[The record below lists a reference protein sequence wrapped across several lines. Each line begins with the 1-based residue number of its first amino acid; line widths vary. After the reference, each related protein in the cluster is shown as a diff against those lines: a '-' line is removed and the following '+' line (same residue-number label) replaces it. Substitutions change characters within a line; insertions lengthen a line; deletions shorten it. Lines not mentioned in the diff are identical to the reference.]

1 MPAEY
6 IVKKGDI
13 WMNERSAASAK
24 SKELGYSR
32 WQLVL
37 KRLLDLLVAAVLLVI
52 ISPLWLFIVLWIRSD
67 STGAAIFEQKR
78 VGLGGRTYTIYKFR
92 TMIQN
97 AEDLMKD
104 RLEKVK
110 DLENFVFQE
119 KDDPRITRSG
129 RFLRKTSFDELPQLL
144 NILIG
149 NMSLVG
155 PRPEVPE
162 LVKLYTPE
170 QFQRL
175 NVLPGVTGLAQV
187 NGRSELTLGETMAY
201 DLEYVRVWS
210 FWLDLK
216 ILWKTIFVVFTGK
229 GAI

>member
-1 MPAEY
+1 MSQS
-6 IVKKGDI
+6 
-13 WMNERSAASAK
+13 SAAAAAEG
-24 SKELGYSR
+24 KELEYSR
-32 WQLVL
+32 WQLGL

-67 STGAAIFEQKR
+67 SSGPALFKQTR
-78 VGLGGRTYTIYKFR
+78 VGLGGKPYTIYKFR
-92 TMIQN
+92 TMVQN
-97 AEDLMKD
+97 AEALMKD
-104 RLEKVK
+104 RLEKVN

-129 RFLRKTSFDELPQLL
+129 RFLRKTSLDELPQLI

-162 LVKLYTPE
+162 LVKLYNEE
-170 QFQRL
+170 QRRRL
-175 NVLPGVTGLAQV
+175 KVLPGVTGLAQI
-187 NGRSELTLGETMAY
+187 NGRSELTLGETMGY
-201 DLEYVRVWS
+201 DLDYVRIWS

-216 ILWKTIFVVFTGK
+216 ILWKTISVVFSGK
-229 GAI
+229 GAC

>member
-1 MPAEY
+1 M
-6 IVKKGDI
+6 GQ
-13 WMNERSAASAK
+13 RSAASVEC
-24 SKELGYSR
+24 KELEYSR
-32 WQLVL
+32 WQVVL
-37 KRLLDLLVAAVLLVI
+37 KRLLDLLVASVLLVI
-52 ISPLWLFIVLWIRSD
+52 ISPLWLLIALWIRLD
-67 STGAAIFEQKR
+67 SLGPAIFKQMR
-78 VGLGGRTYTIYKFR
+78 VGLGGKPYTIYKFR
-92 TMIQN
+92 TMVQN

-104 RLEKVK
+104 KLETVN

-129 RFLRKTSFDELPQLL
+129 HFLRKTSLDELPQLI

-162 LVKLYTPE
+162 LVTLYTDE
-170 QFQRL
+170 QRGRL
-175 NVLPGVTGLAQV
+175 NVPPGVTGLAQV
-187 NGRSELTLGETMAY
+187 NGRGVLTLGETMTH
-201 DLEYVRVWS
+201 DMEYVRTWS

-229 GAI
+229 GAY

>member
-1 MPAEY
+1 MGQSSSLSAE
-6 IVKKGDI
+6 
-13 WMNERSAASAK
+13 
-24 SKELGYSR
+24 SKEFSYSG
-32 WQLVL
+32 WQLAG
-37 KRLLDLLVAAVLLVI
+37 KRLLDFAAALTLLVL
-52 ISPLWLFIVLWIRSD
+52 ISPLWLFIVLWIRLD
-67 STGAAIFEQKR
+67 STGPAIFKQTR
-78 VGLGGRTYTIYKFR
+78 VGQRGKPYTIYKFR
-92 TMIQN
+92 TMVQN
-97 AEDLMKD
+97 AETLMKD
-104 RLEKVK
+104 KLENVN
-110 DLENFVFQE
+110 DLESFVFQE
-119 KDDPRITRSG
+119 KNDPRITRSG
-129 RFLRKTSFDELPQLL
+129 HFLRKTSLDELPQLI

-170 QFQRL
+170 QRRRL

-201 DLEYVRVWS
+201 DLEYVRTWS

-229 GAI
+229 GAF

>member
-1 MPAEY
+1 M
-6 IVKKGDI
+6 GQ
-13 WMNERSAASAK
+13 RFSASVE
-24 SKELGYSR
+24 SKEFEYSR

-37 KRLLDLLVAAVLLVI
+37 KRLLDLLVVVVLLVI
-52 ISPLWLFIVLWIRSD
+52 LSPLWLIIVLWIRSD
-67 STGAAIFEQKR
+67 SSGPAIFKQTR
-78 VGLGGRTYTIYKFR
+78 VGLGGKPYTIYKFR
-92 TMIQN
+92 TMVQN
-97 AEDLMKD
+97 AEALMKD

-129 RFLRKTSFDELPQLL
+129 RFLRKTSLDELPQLL
-144 NILIG
+144 NILVG

-170 QFQRL
+170 QQQRL

-201 DLEYVRVWS
+201 DLEYVRIWS

-229 GAI
+229 GAY

>member
-1 MPAEY
+1 MSQRFPASVE
-6 IVKKGDI
+6 
-13 WMNERSAASAK
+13 
-24 SKELGYSR
+24 SKEYAYSR

-37 KRLLDLLVAAVLLVI
+37 KRLLDLIVVLVLLVM
-52 ISPLWLFIVLWIRSD
+52 ISPLWLMIVLWIRSD
-67 STGAAIFEQKR
+67 SSGAAIFKQTR
-78 VGLGGRTYTIYKFR
+78 VGLGGKPYTIYKFR
-92 TMIQN
+92 TMVQN
-97 AEDLMKD
+97 AEALMKE
-104 RLEKVK
+104 RLKTVK

-129 RFLRKTSFDELPQLL
+129 RFLRKTSLDELPQLL

-162 LVKLYTPE
+162 LVRRYTPE
-170 QFQRL
+170 QQKRL

-201 DLEYVRVWS
+201 DLEYVRIWS

-216 ILWKTIFVVFTGK
+216 ILWKTIFVVFSGK
-229 GAI
+229 GAY